1 MFYPSVPDS
10 DTALDAHLS
19 LDKHSNY
26 TLDKNSYH
34 ALAINPEK
42 RGILQANYKDT
53 AMDDSIKH
61 TSDFLRVLRSNGR
74 YAFTTDSLK
83 DGIPKSLKN
92 IRKDI
97 DRLREKG
104 EIINIR
110 RGFYAIIPY
119 EYQKMGSVPVEFY
132 VDELMTY
139 LSKKYYVG
147 LLSAAMFQGAAH
159 QQPQEFFVISQAPKP
174 RKIKNAKTLINFSE
188 KKNFP
193 VTATEQKKTDTG
205 YFNISTQEL
214 TFLDLIYFEQAVG
227 GLNKIITILQELS
240 VNINLTRM
248 KEAVKLDFP
257 LSTFQRAGYIAEVVL
272 QNSKLAGIFEN
283 RLSDCNLQAV
293 LLKSSG
299 KKTGLRNGKWK
310 VIINTKIESDL

>member
-1 MFYPSVPDS
+1 
-10 DTALDAHLS
+10 
-19 LDKHSNY
+19 
-26 TLDKNSYH
+26 
-34 ALAINPEK
+34 
-42 RGILQANYKDT
+42 
-53 AMDDSIKH
+53 MDDSVKH
-61 TSDFLRVLRSNGR
+61 TSDYLRVLRSNGR

-110 RGFYAIIPY
+110 RGFYAIIPD
-119 EYQKMGSVPVEFY
+119 EYQKMGAVPVEFY
-132 VDELMTY
+132 VDELMRY

-174 RKIKNAKTLINFSE
+174 RKIKSANTLINFSE

-193 VTATEQKKTDTG
+193 VTAIEQKKTDTG

-310 VIINTKIESDL
+310 VIVNTQIESDL